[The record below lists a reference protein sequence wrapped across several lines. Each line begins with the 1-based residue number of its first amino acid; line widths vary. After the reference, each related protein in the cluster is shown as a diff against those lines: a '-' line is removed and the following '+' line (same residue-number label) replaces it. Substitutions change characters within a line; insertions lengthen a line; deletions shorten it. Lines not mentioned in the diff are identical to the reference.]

1 MDETDGFV
9 KLLAD
14 KSTGEILG
22 ASAVGPDASNWS
34 MKSWSRCASAPQPV
48 NLPPSLIIIP
58 HSVRFGFIP
67 RRIA

>member
-22 ASAVGPDASNWS
+22 GSVVGPDASELIHEVVVA
-34 MKSWSRCASAPQPV
+34 MRFRATAKAARDDTP
-48 NLPPSLIIIP
+48 LPS
-58 HSVRFGFIP
+58 HTQ
-67 RRIA
+67 